1 MSDLIIKILCTLGAF
16 FVLVASL
23 GIYRMPDFY
32 TRLSVTVKAGTIGVG
47 CILSAAAIHFYTFSV
62 TTKVLAIVFFVM
74 ITSPVAAYMISR
86 AAYAIGVKL
95 WKHSIV
101 DEIEGMKEIEDIID
115 DENEEID

>member
-1 MSDLIIKILCTLGAF
+1 MSELIIKILCTLGAVF
-16 FVLVASL
+16 ILIAAL

-47 CILSAAAIHFYTFSV
+47 CILAAAAIHFYSFSV
-62 TTKVLAIVFFVM
+62 TTKVLAIIFFVL

-86 AAYAIGVKL
+86 AAYASGVKL

-101 DEIEGMKEIEDIID
+101 DEIKGFDEMEDIID
-115 DENEEID
+115 EDTEDLL